1 MIKSY
6 WKVGFPLLKDADEQ
20 QKYDGHLEESD
31 VRLVNYRDIC

>member
-6 WKVGFPLLKDADEQ
+6 WKVGFPSLKGADEQ